1 MSKLSVGKKTVT
13 YAATAAL
20 VSALI
25 IVASTLY
32 LGFPTIPQPQSSGS
46 SSTSGLAGPQSLL
59 IVQLTDPP
67 QVPSGT
73 KSLNLSY
80 SSLSLLVGE
89 PSSGGK
95 LTTTTVNV
103 APTGGSAAL
112 NLLKLQNVSVTIASA
127 NLPNGSIIYSVTFTV
142 SSLMINVNGTA
153 LPVTLATGGSTF
165 TVTIAQ
171 PSALQGTNVALLQ
184 LNPIVVGT
192 PTGYQL
198 IPSAVGVMRHS
209 QGQGEEQVGSQHQLT
224 KQDDGE
230 LENARGNVTANLLAL
245 STSGNSTTVTVQVKN
260 SGNATVM
267 LNAIGLHGNFTTSGT
282 GCSGKTSTTTS
293 ASTTSST
300 STTSHGSSTH
310 SETRSE
316 THTNESQNSHR
327 QCELPEHMNEV
338 VFVPV
343 SAAASTTTSTT
354 TTTTGTTTSAAC
366 TSAQMK
372 LVNGDSGNEGN
383 DRGFALSAGQCINL
397 TFTGTIT
404 FGESGNA
411 LVPSTT
417 AGQSYDV
424 HIIASSGA
432 NLQLSCVLPL
442 GAASCKVETQ
452 SQSEGND

>member
-59 IVQLTDPP
+59 VVQLTDPP

-103 APTGGSAAL
+103 TPTGGSAAF

-142 SSLMINVNGTA
+142 SSLMINVNGTI

-198 IPSAVGVMRHS
+198 IPSAVGVVRHS
-209 QGQGEEQVGSQHQLT
+209 QGGGEEQVGSQHQLNQ
-224 KQDDGE
+224 QDNGD
-230 LENARGNVTANLLAL
+230 LENARGNVTANLSTL
-245 STSGNSTTVTVQVKN
+245 SVSGNSTSVTVQVRN
-260 SGNATVM
+260 TGNGTVM

-282 GCSGKTSTTTS
+282 GCTSKTSTTRT
-293 ASTTSST
+293 ST
-300 STTSHGSSTH
+300 STNTETSHGSSTH
-310 SETRSE
+310 SQ
-316 THTNESQNSHR
+316 THTSENQGGHQE
-327 QCELPEHMNEV
+327 CEVPEHMNEV

-343 SAAASTTTSTT
+343 VPTASATSTTASTTATT
-354 TTTTGTTTSAAC
+354 TASTTTSAAC

-372 LVNGDSGNEGN
+372 LVNGDSGDEGN
-383 DRGFALSAGQCINL
+383 GRGFALSPGQCINL

-404 FGESGNA
+404 FGESGNV
-411 LVPSTT
+411 LVPSTA